1 MTEAQLTVARR
12 RRGPPC
18 LPLALVL
25 AGLTITPARA
35 DDVQYAPGV
44 WHYRS
49 VACVDTT
56 VRSVEPRLTS
66 YGQKITTQDF
76 VQSGVVVDFNT
87 TLGSDPAN
95 PGMRASVTHYQGTAG
110 NTIMMRERAGDKVQ
124 ICFISRPAPTVYC
137 NPDKDGRG
145 RVFRVYDYRQHSQ
158 YAGMSSEHDCGGA

>member
-1 MTEAQLTVARR
+1 MSETRFFISARCAVPFLTLLLVV
-12 RRGPPC
+12 PC
-18 LPLALVL
+18 LGPSPAL
-25 AGLTITPARA
+25 A

-49 VACVDTT
+49 VSCVDTT

-66 YGQKITTQDF
+66 AGAKVTAQDF

-95 PGMRASVTHYQGTAG
+95 PRMRASVTHYQDTAG
-110 NTIMMRERAGDKVQ
+110 NTVMMREHPGDRVQ
-124 ICFISRPAPTVYC
+124 VCFISRPAPTVYC

-145 RVFRVYDYRQHSQ
+145 RVFRVYDYRQRSQ
-158 YAGMSSEHDCGGA
+158 YAGMNSEHDCGGA